1 MSDDIALLTL
11 NAHLKGVSMIEFYDM
26 TMDDIH
32 GNPTPMSKFAD
43 TACLVV
49 NVASR

>member
-1 MSDDIALLTL
+1 MSD
-11 NAHLKGVSMIEFYDM
+11 FYGL

-32 GNPTPMSKFAD
+32 GNPTPMSTFTD
-43 TACLVV
+43 TACLLV